1 MYRIA
6 QVQTLRLRCN
16 LPRRNQTRDRL
27 ELHTT
32 EEEEEEE
39 MKGCK
44 KGLGNPETRFADRCY
59 WIHNG
64 YCIKSKDEPCLFNIG
79 KEKTKKK

>member
-1 MYRIA
+1 
-6 QVQTLRLRCN
+6 
-16 LPRRNQTRDRL
+16 
-27 ELHTT
+27 
-32 EEEEEEE
+32 

-44 KGLGNPETRFADRCY
+44 KGLGTPETGFADRCY
-59 WIHNG
+59 WIYNG